1 MPLSI
6 LIPAWHEEELP
17 SPIIIFAIIM
27 PAMLWIIPIADLTFP
42 ILWVACAL
50 DCCGKFRLHGQGSWG
65 GTFAGY

>member
-1 MPLSI
+1 
-6 LIPAWHEEELP
+6 
-17 SPIIIFAIIM
+17 M